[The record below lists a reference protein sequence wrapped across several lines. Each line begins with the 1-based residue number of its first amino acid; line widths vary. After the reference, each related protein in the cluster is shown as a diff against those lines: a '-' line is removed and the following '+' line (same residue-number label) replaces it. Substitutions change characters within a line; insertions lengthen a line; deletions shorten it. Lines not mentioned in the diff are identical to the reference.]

1 MTARQQATLKR
12 LQEGEGREQT
22 CTYFDRKGGGES
34 IYAYFP
40 HPALPPSLP
49 ASVKETLMETSRL
62 VASYQTQAQRDKT
75 AFAALRK
82 EKEVRE
88 GGRKEEKKGG
98 SGTLFD

>member
-1 MTARQQATLKR
+1 
-12 LQEGEGREQT
+12 
-22 CTYFDRKGGGES
+22 
-34 IYAYFP
+34 
-40 HPALPPSLP
+40 
-49 ASVKETLMETSRL
+49 VKETLLETSRL

-88 GGRKEEKKGG
+88 GGREEEEKGG